1 MHRPILVLALLA
13 ATMAAHADDLLQVWA
28 QARAADPL
36 LRQAAALSGAQ
47 EASAREARAALLPQW
62 SLQRSDQRDNGGNRS
77 NTTTS
82 SLSQAL
88 VDLAALREWDASR
101 SQASA
106 QAARLAAAEQAARAR
121 VAEAYFGLLS
131 AQAQLATARANE
143 DAFDRQVNEAETR
156 FKAGLS
162 AQVEVDQ
169 SRAYRELARAN
180 TLAAEAA
187 LADAREALAQLTGAA
202 APTLQPLRRDL
213 AAQPLPDDADAW
225 VRRAEAANPEL
236 RALQLDVQASEQ
248 RIASARAGHL
258 PTLSL
263 GLDTTRQRGDGVPQP
278 DASRTPTQLALRLTV
293 PLFAGGAVSA
303 AADRAGF
310 QREAAREQLEA
321 GRRAVLREVRAEHLA
336 VGQGA
341 AQLRSAQAAVEAAE
355 RALGAT
361 RTGLALGTRS
371 TTDLLLAIQTQ
382 GAAQNAQTQARHHH
396 VLALLALH
404 QAAGSL
410 GDAELAAVNSLLET
424 R

>member
-1 MHRPILVLALLA
+1 MRCLVIALALA
-13 ATMAAHADDLLQVWA
+13 AAGPARADDLLQVWA
-28 QARAADPL
+28 QARAADPV

-62 SLQRSDQRDNGGNRS
+62 TLQSSEQRESGGNRW

-106 QAARLAAAEQAARAR
+106 QAARLVAAEQAARQR

-131 AQAQLATARANE
+131 AEAQLATARANE
-143 DAFDRQVNEAETR
+143 DAFDRQVKEAETR

-162 AQVEVDQ
+162 AQVEADQ

-187 LADAREALAQLTGAA
+187 VADAREALAQLTGST
-202 APTLQPLRRDL
+202 APALQPLRRGL
-213 AAQPLPDDADAW
+213 AAQPLADDAEAW
-225 VRRAEAANPEL
+225 AQRALQANPGL
-236 RALQLDVQASEQ
+236 HALQLDVQASEQ
-248 RIASARAGHL
+248 RISAARAGHL
-258 PTLSL
+258 PTLSI
-263 GLDTTRQRGDGVPQP
+263 GVDTQRQRGDGVPLS
-278 DASRTPTQLALRLTV
+278 DASRTPTQVALRLTV
-293 PLFAGGAVSA
+293 PLFAGGATA
-303 AADRAGF
+303 AATDRAAF
-310 QREAAREQLEA
+310 QRDAAREQLEA

-341 AQLRSAQAAVEAAE
+341 AQLQSAQVAVEAAE
-355 RALGAT
+355 RALEAT
-361 RTGLALGTRS
+361 RTGLTLGTRS
-371 TTDLLLAIQTQ
+371 TTDLLLAIQTLA
-382 GAAQNAQTQARHHH
+382 AAQNAQTQARHRH

-410 GDAELAAVNSLLET
+410 GDAELAAVNALLENP
-424 R
+424 